1 MATAFRSTS
10 RLATRSSTPSTA
22 EPRSSTAERTF
33 SFSRL
38 ATCSPWSFASSS
50 SPKARPGN
58 RAGLRGSSGP
68 KERSNVFRMPS
79 ATPSP
84 AAASAH
90 ERSGVFFAVAAFAM
104 WGAFP
109 AYFLLLRPAGAFEIV
124 DWRVLFSLAFCLI
137 VITITRRWSA
147 LGAIVRQPRQLFM
160 LALAAVLIFINW
172 EVYVWAVLAGHVV
185 ETALGYFINP
195 IVTVLLGVVLLRER
209 LRMAQWV
216 AVGVSAIAVL
226 VLAIGYGAFPWVA
239 LSLAFSF
246 GLYGLVKKRVGPQ
259 VDALSGLTM
268 ETSWLVPLAIVQLV
282 FGAFVL
288 HEAMPTERWV
298 GFGLVWIALI
308 VLSIDLIVTGRTR
321 RASALPA

>member
-84 AAASAH
+84 AAASAR
-90 ERSGVFFAVAAFAM
+90 ERSGIFFAVAAFAM

-137 VITITRRWSA
+137 VITITRRWAA

-185 ETALGYFINP
+185 ETSLGYFINP
-195 IVTVLLGVVLLRER
+195 IVTVLLGVVLL
-209 LRMAQWV
+209 
-216 AVGVSAIAVL
+216 
-226 VLAIGYGAFPWVA
+226 LAIGYGAFPWVA
-239 LSLAFSF
+239 LSLAFYF

-282 FGAFVL
+282 FVQFDTGL
-288 HEAMPTERWV
+288 S
-298 GFGLVWIALI
+298 FGHGL
-308 VLSIDLIVTGRTR
+308 
-321 RASALPA
+321 

>member
-1 MATAFRSTS
+1 MPSDPITPATAS
-10 RLATRSSTPSTA
+10 
-22 EPRSSTAERTF
+22 
-33 SFSRL
+33 
-38 ATCSPWSFASSS
+38 
-50 SPKARPGN
+50 AR
-58 RAGLRGSSGP
+58 
-68 KERSNVFRMPS
+68 
-79 ATPSP
+79 
-84 AAASAH
+84 

-124 DWRVLFSLAFCLI
+124 DWRVLFSLAFCAI
-137 VITITRRWSA
+137 VITLMRKWPALIAIARR
-147 LGAIVRQPRQLFM
+147 PRQLFM
-160 LALAAVLIFINW
+160 LALAAALIFINW

-209 LRMAQWV
+209 LRIAQWV
-216 AVGVSAIAVL
+216 AVGISAVAVL
-226 VLAIGYGAFPWVA
+226 VLAVGYGAFPWVA

-268 ETSWLVPLAIVQLV
+268 ETAWLVPLAIVQLIFVQLDTGISFGAAGVGHDLLLLSAGVVTALPLLAFAAAARRLPLVYMGLIQYLTPVLQFV

-288 HEAMPTERWV
+288 HEAMPTERWL
-298 GFGLVWIALI
+298 GFGLVWVALI
-308 VLSIDLIVTGRTR
+308 VLSIDLVVTGRAR
-321 RASALPA
+321 RALASPA